1 MKFTGIFNYQ
11 QEVSALTTEAD
22 TEEQA
27 LLNLCHGMAKKY
39 GVRKGKMTAYFNGQ
53 HDNYMIKK
61 EKELCKLNEK
71 KKGEQYDNTY

>member
-11 QEVSALTTEAD
+11 QEVSSLTTEAD

-53 HDNYMIKK
+53 HDNYTIKK
-61 EKELCKLNEK
+61 EK
-71 KKGEQYDNTY
+71 